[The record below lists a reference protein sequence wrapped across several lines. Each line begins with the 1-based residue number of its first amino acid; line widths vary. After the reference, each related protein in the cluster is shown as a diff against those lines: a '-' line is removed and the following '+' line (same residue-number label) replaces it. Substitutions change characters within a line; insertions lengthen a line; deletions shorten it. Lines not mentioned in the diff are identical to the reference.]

1 MHGLR
6 RRPSQDPTRQP
17 GPNQCRVRIFRD
29 PLSIVLVVVIV
40 GALGIA
46 GILGCELYA
55 RHRATSVLE
64 KVVECVARDHASVSL
79 GARPLLLQLMTGNF
93 PDISIETAGNQFRE
107 AKGMKL
113 HVQIADLRLPSNGD
127 AEGTVGS
134 LEAEFSWSNDG
145 IKQTLQDT
153 IPLFGGLMTDVA
165 TKPSDGS
172 IELHGGLGTITARPL
187 LTDSGLALQVLTV
200 SGFGFTLPPESVQPP
215 LDAFT
220 SIMTKSL
227 PAGVHADN
235 VRLTESGLTARFSA
249 RHASIPVAQADPCF
263 ASL

>member
-1 MHGLR
+1 MHGLHH
-6 RRPSQDPTRQP
+6 RPSQDPRGEP
-17 GPNQCRVRIFRD
+17 RPNECAPHTFRD
-29 PLSIVLVVVIV
+29 PLSIVLVVVV
-40 GALGIA
+40 VVALGVA
-46 GILGCELYA
+46 ALLGGELYA
-55 RHRATSVLE
+55 PPPGTSMLE
-64 KVVECVARDHASVSL
+64 KVVECVAEDRASVSF
-79 GARPLLLQLMTGNF
+79 GARPMLLQLTTGNF

-220 SIMTKSL
+220 STMTKSL
-227 PAGVHADN
+227 PAGVHADS
-235 VRLTESGLTARFSA
+235 VRLTESGMTARCSA
-249 RHASIPVAQADPCF
+249 RA
-263 ASL
+263 